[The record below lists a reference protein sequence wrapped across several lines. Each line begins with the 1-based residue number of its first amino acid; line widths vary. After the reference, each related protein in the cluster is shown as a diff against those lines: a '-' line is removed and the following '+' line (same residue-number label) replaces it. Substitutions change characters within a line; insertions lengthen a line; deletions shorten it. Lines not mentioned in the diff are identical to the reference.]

1 VSRVALVTGGSR
13 GIGRAIAERLAADGH
28 QVAINYTANKE
39 AAEAAVDA
47 ITAAGGT
54 AIAVQGD
61 VGDPEA
67 VAEIFEAVIE
77 RLGPVEILV
86 NNAGITR
93 DGLILRMG
101 IEAWDDVIETNLR
114 SVYLATKTALRS
126 MLRAKWGR
134 IISISSVSGI
144 AGNPGQA
151 NYAASKAGIIGFTK
165 SVAREVGS
173 RGITV
178 NAVAPGFIETDM
190 TEALG
195 EEITT
200 AAAERIALGRLSFL
214 RRSCLCDGSHARR
227 RRRDSA
233 VGTQEEPKETV
244 MDRSEIES
252 KLTDLLVDELGIDR
266 DSIALDARFE
276 EDLDVDSLGVVELL
290 MALEDNFGVKI
301 PDEEAE
307 QIATVGEA
315 VDLVEKKLN

>member
-28 QVAINYTANKE
+28 QVAVNYTANKE
-39 AAEAAVDA
+39 AADAAVEA

-54 AIAVQGD
+54 TIAVQGD
-61 VGDPEA
+61 VGDPDA
-67 VAEIFEAVIE
+67 VAALFETVADQ
-77 RLGPVEILV
+77 LGPVEILV

-93 DGLILRMG
+93 DDLILRMG
-101 IEAWDDVIETNLR
+101 LEAWDDVIETNLR
-114 SVYLATKTALRS
+114 SVYLATKTALRG

-134 IISISSVSGI
+134 VISISSVSGI

-195 EEITT
+195 EEINEAVT
-200 AAAERIALGRLSFL
+200 ERIALGRL
-214 RRSCLCDGSHARR
+214 GQPEEVAA
-227 RRRDSA
+227 A
-233 VGTQEEPKETV
+233 VGYLSSDEAAYVTGHT
-244 MDRSEIES
+244 
-252 KLTDLLVDELGIDR
+252 LVVDGG
-266 DSIALDARFE
+266 IAL
-276 EDLDVDSLGVVELL
+276 
-290 MALEDNFGVKI
+290 
-301 PDEEAE
+301 
-307 QIATVGEA
+307 
-315 VDLVEKKLN
+315 